1 MPILPILPILNG
13 IDTSLEE
20 AKAKILK
27 NLEGY
32 TQEGSARGLR
42 LAAQAQ
48 NNYRPD
54 HCSPSVVLWAE
65 LHPNTEMH
73 STTNSYKHTEKDN
86 RCSEWAILLARCAK
100 IRRPE
105 S

>member
-32 TQEGSARGLR
+32 TQEGSARGLSKR
-42 LAAQAQ
+42 AQAGG
-48 NNYRPD
+48 
-54 HCSPSVVLWAE
+54 SS
-65 LHPNTEMH
+65 TEQ
-73 STTNSYKHTEKDN
+73 
-86 RCSEWAILLARCAK
+86 L
-100 IRRPE
+100 
-105 S
+105 

>member
-54 HCSPSVVLWAE
+54 HCSPSVVLLGGVTSQHRNAFHHE
-65 LHPNTEMH
+65 QL
-73 STTNSYKHTEKDN
+73 
-86 RCSEWAILLARCAK
+86 
-100 IRRPE
+100 
-105 S
+105 